1 MAGVTTTYVIL
12 LEYGVIERAKSLV
25 VRLTPESDRVKK
37 TRWEEDA
44 LLVVGEE
51 TVWGVGVARGR

>member
-1 MAGVTTTYVIL
+1 MAGVTTKYVIL